1 MRKNY
6 LLVTFVIVLV
16 LLTSLQIG
24 FKNLEAV
31 ADKQAPEITS
41 LSADPET
48 VGFGFNVSITPTVT
62 DDLSGVNCVKIN
74 ITFPDATFE
83 NFTMDK
89 IRGNSYKYEFT
100 DTWHT
105 GQYNYTVWAVDNA
118 SNANHSSQYSFN
130 VSAQL
135 TVDVATL
142 KNNYT
147 DNEYVNLTDPPI
159 LPEDYSVV
167 DRGLTWNKYYN
178 ALTGNNIL
186 EIYDTPMNYQDAFHT
201 WIPINETIE
210 QLIPIHQAYTYGYRF
225 GNEKGLYHAYFK
237 PNIQDSWPIAFAF
250 NKSTNPAAHIIRS
263 KLLGVGYLDPEN
275 NWAYHYLQ
283 NVQSSQGSINGDSV
297 LYEDVFTGVDI
308 VYSYEN
314 AKLKENILLSNATK
328 NMLLT
333 HPPSLYGCSDTSF
346 LVFIT
351 KLDFQNL
358 HLYNSSTP
366 ITGNLTISE
375 GQIDFRTTSGMLQC
389 SLPIGDVFEMMNETA
404 RRQLVYRI
412 VHFNGNYYLLSG
424 VRITD
429 LMEMDFPVI
438 VDPSQQQ
445 NTWMSSTNDGYIYK
459 SSSTSYNAAWSSGT
473 GTISSSA
480 DYITIG
486 QNKGFT
492 FPNPTY
498 YVYRGFLF
506 FNTSSLPS
514 NAYIDNATLSL
525 YKKGDN
531 STTDFTL
538 TIQNGQPT
546 YPHNP
551 LLFGDYNKSYY
562 SGNGGGLST
571 TSFVNGRNNITLT
584 NHSWIQ
590 KGGLTKLCLRSS
602 RDINGT
608 SPTGKEYV
616 DVYSREKGTSFA
628 PKLSIFYRNQ
638 SKIKNVGSTD
648 IKGYLKIQVQYYCD
662 AINQWIV
669 DHTTVAEDTPR
680 TIHADEYLALDGIFN
695 GKVNSS
701 NLIFWNGTYR
711 VYAAL
716 CDPDGTVLRSNDGTL
731 VSEEYAFQYFRALPL
746 GWHCIMSDGFG
757 QVTNIATRGVTIYKN
772 ELYVGTENYN
782 KSKMGDNIGKIG
794 FAAGTKVTMADNSL
808 KNIEDIEIND
818 SVKAYDIGT
827 CGFVNASVI
836 SVFYHPS
843 EDQPEYY
850 VNINNKLCV
859 GRNQTL
865 FVNQSILQ
873 AQDVLVGS
881 VLKDANLSNVSV
893 SSVQNKFEQP
903 SMYHIELSLDSEDSF
918 IPNNLTFFANDVQVY
933 PWLLFNDSV
942 NLGTYEPASVIGRNA
957 GTLLHEGSAIYRAFL
972 SDGCELW
979 KYNYTTKE
987 WTVLIG
993 RGDGVD
999 YGSGF
1004 GSTYNLAVGDM
1015 IEFNGKLYVG
1025 TWNSPLN
1032 GSQIWRYDGSDWEQV
1047 IGPIAVST
1055 YGVDNS
1061 GGFNNRHNMG
1071 ISNFKIFE
1079 NSTGVTHLYAGTINL
1094 NWRCIDGCCQLWR
1107 TTDGENWERVVNRG
1121 FRDKGAG
1128 WNVKNVYLWSLEEFD
1143 GKLYAGTFNIPSP
1156 NQGCQLWR
1164 SGTGNVDADDWEKV
1178 SLPNGTSE
1186 LEDFLDGFGEESNY
1200 GIRSMVNWDDYLYV
1214 GVAANA
1220 FAGECPVPEAIEIWR
1235 FDGTNNDFDAW
1246 DCVIGDD
1253 SGQYDI
1259 WGDGFGDYYN
1269 KYPWSMA
1276 LVDDKLWI
1284 GTSNVQ
1290 YIYRYFDA
1298 ETKGC
1303 EVWCYDG
1310 TDLIPIVKDNDG
1322 EIQNGFIDEKDVK
1335 NGGARSMLEYP
1346 ENTGKLVVGTMRVH
1360 SYIYDSPDW
1369 TEKGCQVW
1377 IREG

>member
-1 MRKNY
+1 
-6 LLVTFVIVLV
+6 
-16 LLTSLQIG
+16 
-24 FKNLEAV
+24 
-31 ADKQAPEITS
+31 
-41 LSADPET
+41 
-48 VGFGFNVSITPTVT
+48 
-62 DDLSGVNCVKIN
+62 
-74 ITFPDATFE
+74 
-83 NFTMDK
+83 
-89 IRGNSYKYEFT
+89 
-100 DTWHT
+100 
-105 GQYNYTVWAVDNA
+105 VDI
-118 SNANHSSQYSFN
+118 
-130 VSAQL
+130 
-135 TVDVATL
+135 ATL

-210 QLIPIHQAYTYGYRF
+210 QLTPTHQAYTYGYRF

-283 NVQSSQGSINGDSV
+283 NVQSSQVSINGDSV

-314 AKLKENILLSNATK
+314 ARLKENITLSNATK

-333 HPPSLYGCSDTSF
+333 HPPSLYGCSDNSF

-358 HLYNSSTP
+358 HLYNSSIP

-375 GQIDFRTTSGMLQC
+375 GQIDFRTTSGVLQC

-404 RRQLVYRI
+404 RRQLTYRI
-412 VHFNGNYYLLSG
+412 VQFNGNYFLLSG

-429 LMEMDFPVI
+429 LMDMDFPVI

-459 SSSTSYNAAWSSGT
+459 SSSTSYNTAWSSGT

-506 FNTSSLPS
+506 FNTSSLPI

-531 STTDFTL
+531 STTDFTI

-546 YPHNP
+546 YPHTP

-590 KGGLTKLCLRSS
+590 KGEMTKLCLRSS

-608 SPTGKEYV
+608 TPTGKEYV
-616 DVYSREKGTSFA
+616 DVYSREKGTSYA

-680 TIHADEYLALDGIFN
+680 TINADEYLALDGIFN

-716 CDPDGTVLRSNDGTL
+716 CDPDGNVLRSNDGTL
-731 VSEEYAFQYFRALPL
+731 VSESYTFQFFRALPL
-746 GWHCIMSDGFG
+746 GWHCIMSNGFG

-808 KNIEDIEIND
+808 KNIEDLEIND
-818 SVKAYDIGT
+818 TVKAYDIGT
-827 CGFVNASVI
+827 SIFINASMI

-843 EDQPEYY
+843 ENQPEYY

-933 PWLLFNDSV
+933 PWLLSDDSV
-942 NLGTYEPASVIGRNA
+942 DFSTYDPTSIIGRNI
-957 GTLLHEGSAIYRAFL
+957 GTLFHEGLAKLRARW

-979 KYNYTTKE
+979 KYNYSTMQWIE
-987 WTVLIG
+987 LVG
-993 RGDGVD
+993 SNRSGGGVD
-999 YGSGF
+999 FSAGF
-1004 GSTYNLAVGDM
+1004 GSTFNLAVGDM
-1015 IEFNGKLYVG
+1015 IEFNGNLYVG
-1025 TWNSPLN
+1025 TWNSPSN
-1032 GSQIWRYDGSDWEQV
+1032 GSEIYRYDGVDWEQV
-1047 IGPIAVST
+1047 IGPDAVST
-1055 YGVDNS
+1055 YGSGNS
-1061 GGFNNRHNMG
+1061 GGFNNPHNMG
-1071 ISNFKIFE
+1071 ISCFKIFK
-1079 NSTGVTHLYAGTINL
+1079 NSSGVTHLYAGTINL
-1094 NWRCIDGCCQLWR
+1094 DWTAMNGCCQLWR
-1107 TTDGENWERVVNRG
+1107 TTDGETWEQVVNRG
-1121 FRDKGAG
+1121 FRDNGAG

-1143 GKLYAGTFNIPSP
+1143 GKLYAGTFNIPVGLE
-1156 NQGCQLWR
+1156 QGCQLWR
-1164 SGTGNVDADDWEKV
+1164 SGTGNVGEWEKV
-1178 SLPNGTSE
+1178 SLPNGSSA
-1186 LEDFLDGFGEESNY
+1186 LEDFKDGFGEKENY
-1200 GIRSMVNWDDYLYV
+1200 GIRNMVNWSGCLYLGTATNAGKSENDS
-1214 GVAANA
+1214 GVT
-1220 FAGECPVPEAIEIWR
+1220 EALEIWR
-1235 FDGTNNDFDAW
+1235 FNGTNNDFDAW
-1246 DCVIGDD
+1246 ECIVGDD
-1253 SGQYDI
+1253 SGGQYEWD
-1259 WGDGFGDYYN
+1259 DGFGDHYN
-1269 KYPWSMA
+1269 KYAWSMV
-1276 LVDDKLWI
+1276 LVDNKLWI

-1290 YIYRYFDA
+1290 FDSDPFDMD
-1298 ETKGC
+1298 TNGC
-1303 EVWCYDG
+1303 EVWCYNGTTLLSIVEDDG
-1310 TDLIPIVKDNDG
+1310 G
-1322 EIQNGFIDEKDVK
+1322 EIQSGFVNETDVR
-1335 NGGARSMLEYP
+1335 NGGARSMVEFP
-1346 ENTGKLVVGTMRVH
+1346 VNSGDIVVGTMRVH
-1360 SYIYDSPDW
+1360 SFVW
-1369 TEKGCQVW
+1369 WWMEEKGCQVW
-1377 IREG
+1377 IRVD